1 MIYLFWISLFLL
13 CYTYCVFPISII
25 LISKYKNLNSNI
37 YTKDYELP
45 PVSILIAAYNE
56 EEVILDKVES
66 IFKSDYPSEKIEII
80 IGSDCSTDRTNEI
93 ITKLSNK
100 YSCVS
105 IDTFDK
111 REGKAAVINKLVDKA
126 KNEILIL
133 TDANIIFSKKTI
145 YSLARHFKNN
155 HIGLVDSN
163 MINIGIKKNGI
174 SLQEKTY
181 ISSEVQFK
189 HAESKIWGMLMG
201 PFGGCFAIRK
211 SLFEPIPKNFM
222 VDDFFVCMN
231 ILIKKRLAINDLDAI
246 VYEDVSNQI
255 SEEFRRKRRISM
267 GNFINLNHFKRLLLK
282 PFSKL
287 SFIFV
292 SHKVIRWFG
301 PILLIS
307 MLVSNFKIIINEESI
322 FYNICLLIQISL
334 IITPFIDYLL
344 RKIRIHILILR
355 FITHFYI
362 MNLALL
368 IGFIDFLTI
377 SKKGTWEP
385 TKRKQDEF

>member
-1 MIYLFWISLFLL
+1 MILLFWISLFLL
-13 CYTYCVFPISII
+13 CYTYCIFPISII

-37 YTKDYELP
+37 YNNDYELP

-56 EEVILDKVES
+56 EDVILDKIES
-66 IFKSDYPSEKIEII
+66 ILKSDYQSEKIEII

-105 IDTFDK
+105 INTFDK

-145 YSLARHFKNN
+145 YSLVRHFKNN

-163 MINIGIKKNGI
+163 MINIGIKENGI

-231 ILIKKRLAINDLDAI
+231 ILIKKKLAINDLDAI

-267 GNFINLNHFKRLLLK
+267 GNFINLNYFKRLVFK

-287 SFIFV
+287 SFIFI
-292 SHKVIRWFG
+292 SHKVIRWFS

-307 MLVSNFKIIINEESI
+307 MLVSNFRIIINDENI
-322 FYNICLLIQISL
+322 FYNICIFIQISF

>member
-1 MIYLFWISLFLL
+1 MILLFWISLFLL
-13 CYTYCVFPISII
+13 CYTYCIFPISII

-37 YTKDYELP
+37 YNNDYELP

-56 EEVILDKVES
+56 EDVILDKIES
-66 IFKSDYPSEKIEII
+66 ILKSDYQSEKIEII

-105 IDTFDK
+105 INTFDK

-145 YSLARHFKNN
+145 YSLVRHFKNN

-163 MINIGIKKNGI
+163 MINIGIKENGI

-231 ILIKKRLAINDLDAI
+231 ILIKKKLAINDLDAI

-267 GNFINLNHFKRLLLK
+267 GNFINLNHFKRLVFK

-287 SFIFV
+287 SFIFI
-292 SHKVIRWFG
+292 SHKVIRWFS

-307 MLVSNFKIIINEESI
+307 MLVSNFRIIINDENI
-322 FYNICLLIQISL
+322 FYNICIFIQISF

>member
-1 MIYLFWISLFLL
+1 MILLFWISLFLL
-13 CYTYCVFPISII
+13 CYTYCIFPISII

-37 YTKDYELP
+37 YNNDYELP

-66 IFKSDYPSEKIEII
+66 ILKSDYQSEKIEII

-145 YSLARHFKNN
+145 YSLVRHFKNN

-163 MINIGIKKNGI
+163 MINIGIKENGI

-231 ILIKKRLAINDLDAI
+231 ILIKKKLAINDLDAI

-267 GNFINLNHFKRLLLK
+267 GNFINLNHFKRLLFK

-287 SFIFV
+287 SFIFI
-292 SHKVIRWFG
+292 SHKVIRWFS

-307 MLVSNFKIIINEESI
+307 MLVSNFKIIINDENI
-322 FYNICLLIQISL
+322 FYNICLFIQISF

-385 TKRKQDEF
+385 TKRKQDEI